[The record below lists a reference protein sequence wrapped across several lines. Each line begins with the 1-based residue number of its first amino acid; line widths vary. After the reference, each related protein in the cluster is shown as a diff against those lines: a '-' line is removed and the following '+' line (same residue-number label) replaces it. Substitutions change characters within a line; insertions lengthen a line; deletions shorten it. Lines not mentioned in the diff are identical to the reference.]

1 VRGHA
6 YSPESVRSA
15 FARATE
21 AAIRKRSGSDAR
33 ADDNQKSLKDKSFKG
48 VRRKKTARLAGGFSG
63 ILGVLRALTPLS
75 IRQRSE
81 MPKKVKIKLGGHD
94 EMRSQ
99 VKMGE

>member
-1 VRGHA
+1 MRLQRH
-6 YSPESVRSA
+6 
-15 FARATE
+15 E
-21 AAIRKRSGSDAR
+21 A
-33 ADDNQKSLKDKSFKG
+33 
-48 VRRKKTARLAGGFSG
+48 KKKPPGLAGGFSG

-99 VKMGE
+99 VKKGE